1 MSIPIK
7 PRDIEVPKDDPF
19 KYDLLGRREPAEV
32 LTRLVVNLDEGPCV
46 LAIDA
51 AWGAGKTTFFRMWT
65 QHLRN
70 KEFPVVEVNAWETDF
85 SEEPFVTL
93 STELIDGIKSGKR
106 HSSRKPQRRSFVGWF
121 QTLFES
127 RHRPFRVPARN
138 WAKGRRPT

>member
-85 SEEPFVTL
+85 SRGAVC
-93 STELIDGIKSGKR
+93 
-106 HSSRKPQRRSFVGWF
+106 HSFY
-121 QTLFES
+121 
-127 RHRPFRVPARN
+127 RVDR
-138 WAKGRRPT
+138 WD